1 MPIITFWSNN
11 EKAIGQ
17 TVSIS
22 AAATIMAVE
31 RNYKI
36 LLISADYNNKSIENC
51 FGAQESNKELI
62 KSFIRK
68 PQLTLDS
75 GVNGLLKLT
84 ESNRL
89 SPEVIHDYTK
99 IVFKNRLEVLY
110 SPLDI
115 EKNKEDEMP
124 DKFKNI
130 IFNASRY
137 YDYVFVDLKKGT
149 DNANQFEMLKM
160 SDVIVL
166 NIEQNMKNIEEL
178 LTMKELENLYSK
190 IIWNL
195 CRYDKNSKYNSK
207 NLVRNILRKQAV
219 YETHYNT
226 LVFDASQEG
235 NLPELMLRFKTLKD
249 EDENKE
255 FFSEIEKL
263 NEGILLKYQETRT
276 KM

>member
-22 AAATIMAVE
+22 AAATVMAVE

-36 LLISADYNNKSIENC
+36 LLVSADYNNKSIENC
-51 FGAQESNKELI
+51 FGAQESNKDII

-110 SPLDI
+110 SPLNI
-115 EKNKEDEMP
+115 EKDKENEMP

-149 DNANQFEMLKM
+149 KNANQLEMLKM

-178 LTMKELENLYSK
+178 LTMKELDNFYSK

-263 NEGILLKYQETRT
+263 NDGILLKYQETRT
-276 KM
+276 RM